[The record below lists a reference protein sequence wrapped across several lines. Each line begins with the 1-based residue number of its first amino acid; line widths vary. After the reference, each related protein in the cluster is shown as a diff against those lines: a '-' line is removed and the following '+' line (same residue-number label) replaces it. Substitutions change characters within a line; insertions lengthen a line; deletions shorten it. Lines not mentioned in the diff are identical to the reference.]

1 MFKAFRPSSST
12 TTPEAPA
19 LLTCKSQRKVILHL
33 SINERWL
40 MIHYAN

>member
-19 LLTCKSQRKVILHL
+19 LLTCKSQTKVILHL
-33 SINERWL
+33 LINERWL
-40 MIHYAN
+40 VSHYTN